1 MKMHGKTLWVAV
13 AAAALLLLSAGVAGA
28 LPGPWLDPD
37 GPQAQVAGKINYQG
51 RLTDPAGTALNGTY
65 TLRFKLYD
73 DPTVGTLLWDS
84 GDLSVSVSRG
94 LFNVALSLPTTS
106 VDGRGLWVAL
116 SVNGELLAPRQE
128 LMPVPYALSLKPGA
142 QIVGSPS
149 SSSGGAVDVTMSDF
163 QPLAAAVR
171 GYVPSTGMAVYGNS
185 VSGTGVYGQSH
196 TTYGVRGSSFWGWG
210 GYFYSQTGNGVVAES
225 GGLDTWDHGGSFRAA
240 MGYGVYAVST
250 GNAAV
255 RAEAGATAGSLPRP
269 GGTVGVVGLGDTR
282 GVWGASNT
290 GEGVYG
296 VSRDVAGVYGE
307 TSSDSTDMGSVM
319 GRKWSGSGV
328 AVMGQKYGDGGVAV
342 RGVNNGTTGS
352 GVSGISTNYMGV
364 WGETSRA
371 DNNYGFYTPDNLY
384 SSNIHLA
391 GATMQVVQNAGSAT
405 VEPGSVLVF
414 TGVAAPPAEGAPPVV
429 QVAAAS
435 TGQSTAVAG
444 VAYRRFNRDALAEQD
459 RAGGAGPKQAAEVT
473 PDGAAAP
480 GEYLLMVV
488 QGPAL
493 ALVDSAGGA
502 VQPGDLL
509 SSASAAGLAAR
520 TSRVTVQ
527 GQEVAPPG
535 TVFGKALEAV
545 TEGQKRIYVYVT
557 LQ

>member
-1 MKMHGKTLWVAV
+1 MHSKTLWVVV
-13 AAAALLLLSAGVAGA
+13 AAMALLVLSAGVAGA
-28 LPGPWLDPD
+28 LPGSWLAPD
-37 GPQAQVAGKINYQG
+37 DPQAQVAGKINYQG
-51 RLTDPAGTALNGTY
+51 RLTDAAGVALNGTY
-65 TLRFKLYD
+65 TLSFKVYD
-73 DPTVGTLLWDS
+73 DPAAGTLLWDS
-84 GDLSVSVSRG
+84 GNLPVSVNRG
-94 LFNVALSLPTTS
+94 LFNVALNLPTTY
-106 VDGRGLWVAL
+106 VDGRGLWAAL
-116 SVNGELLAPRQE
+116 SVNGESLAPRQE
-128 LMPVPYALSLKPGA
+128 LVPVPYALSLKPGA
-142 QIVGSPS
+142 RIVGSPS

-163 QPLAAAVR
+163 EPLAAAVR

-185 VSGTGVYGQSH
+185 VNGTGVYGQSH

-210 GYFYSQTGNGVVAES
+210 GYFYSQTGNGLVAES

-255 RAEAGATAGSLPRP
+255 RGEAGATAGSLPRP

-296 VSRDVAGVYGE
+296 VSRDTAGVYGE
-307 TSSDSTDMGSVM
+307 TSSDSIDLGSVM
-319 GRKWSGSGV
+319 GRKWTGDGV
-328 AVMGQKYGDGGVAV
+328 AVIGQKYGNAGIGV
-342 RGVNNGTTGS
+342 RGINSGTTGS
-352 GVSGISTNYMGV
+352 GVAGQSTNHIGV
-364 WGETSRA
+364 YGLTSRA
-371 DNNYGFYTPDNLY
+371 DGNYGLYTPNNLY

-391 GATMQVVQNAGSAT
+391 GATMQVVQNAGSTA

-414 TGVAAPPAEGAPPVV
+414 TGIAAPPAKGAPPVV

-444 VAYRRFNRDALAEQD
+444 VAYSRFNRDALAKAD
-459 RAGGAGPKQAAEVT
+459 LASGAGLEQPIEAT
-473 PDGAAAP
+473 PDGVAAP
-480 GEYLLMVV
+480 GEYLLMVI

-493 ALVDSAGGA
+493 TRVDGAGGTI
-502 VQPGDLL
+502 QPGDLL
-509 SSASAAGLAAR
+509 SSADTAGYAAR

-527 GQEVAPPG
+527 GQEMAPPG
-535 TVFGKALEAV
+535 TVFGKALEALA
-545 TEGQKRIYVYVT
+545 EGQKRIYVYVT